1 MKGSEFMNTPF
12 EASSELGPLD
22 SSSAS
27 KANKMSDEEILKE
40 HHRDIQGGGA
50 RAAVFGISDGLVSN
64 ISLVLGVIGAHPTP
78 GFVRLAGLAGMIG
91 GACSM
96 AAGEYISMKAQKE
109 LFEKEIE
116 KERHEIKTSPE
127 AEKREL
133 ILIFQKR
140 GIELPLAT
148 ELANETMKTPEQAL
162 ETHVREELG
171 LDPDSLGSPT
181 QAAAASFVS
190 FAIGAIL
197 PVVPW
202 FFVGGM
208 IAVIASIVLGAVS
221 ALAVGGALAY
231 FTGRPL
237 IMSSLRQLFVAAI
250 AAGITFSVGAA
261 IGASGIAG

>member
-1 MKGSEFMNTPF
+1 MKGSEFMDTPF
-12 EASSELGPLD
+12 DASRGLDPLG

-27 KANKMSDEEILKE
+27 KTNKMSDEEILKE
-40 HHRDIQGGGA
+40 HHRDIQGGGP
-50 RAAVFGISDGLVSN
+50 RAAVFGMSDGLISN
-64 ISLVLGVIGAHPTP
+64 VSLVLGVIGAHPTP

-133 ILIFQKR
+133 VLIFQKR
-140 GIELPLAT
+140 GIDSA
-148 ELANETMKTPEQAL
+148 LANQLADETMKTPEQAL
-162 ETHVREELG
+162 ETHIREELG

-181 QAAAASFVS
+181 QAAVASFVS
-190 FAIGAIL
+190 FAVGAIL
-197 PVVPW
+197 PVIPW
-202 FFVGGM
+202 FFIGGM
-208 IAVIASIVLGAVS
+208 VAVIASIVVGAVS
-221 ALAVGGALAY
+221 ALVVGGALAY
-231 FTGRPL
+231 FTGRSLL
-237 IMSSLRQLFVAAI
+237 ISSLRQLLVATI
-250 AAGITFSVGAA
+250 AAGVTFSVGAA